1 MKLQG
6 KTAIIT
12 GSARGI
18 GKGIAL
24 AYAKEGANLVLNVY
38 GVEQQEIAELS
49 RDVSS
54 YGGQVVIIEG
64 DITKKEIV
72 EEIVQTALSR
82 FQTIDILVNNAGI
95 LTQSLLKDMEEE
107 QWDQM
112 INIDL
117 KSVFLTIRAVVQY
130 MIAQKSGRIINIA
143 SQIGQKGGV
152 ELSHYAA
159 AKAGVI
165 AFTKSIALELG
176 KYNITANCIAP
187 GPIQTQLVAEIN
199 EDWKSQK
206 QKELACLDLAQWKK
220 WRQQLFC

>member
-1 MKLQG
+1 MKLRG

-24 AYAKEGANLVLNVY
+24 AYANEGANLVLNVY
-38 GVEQQEIAELS
+38 GVDQQEIEELS

-72 EEIVQTALSR
+72 EEMVQTALSR
-82 FQTIDILVNNAGI
+82 FQTIDVLVNNAGI
-95 LTQSLLKDMEEE
+95 LTQSLLKDMEEA

-117 KSVFLTIRAVVQY
+117 KSVFLTTRAAVPY

-143 SQIGQKGGV
+143 SQIGQK
-152 ELSHYAA
+152 AA
-159 AKAGVI
+159 
-165 AFTKSIALELG
+165 
-176 KYNITANCIAP
+176 
-187 GPIQTQLVAEIN
+187 
-199 EDWKSQK
+199 
-206 QKELACLDLAQWKK
+206 
-220 WRQQLFC
+220 